1 MHTLQ
6 LKIDDSIFEKF
17 MGLLDILP
25 KDKVSI
31 SESFENDA
39 ISFENAKIK
48 VQNAINNISKN
59 DAVALDEA
67 FHKALNS

>member
-1 MHTLQ
+1 MDSVLPSHYIFLQ
-6 LKIDDSIFEKF
+6 SRKKV
-17 MGLLDILP
+17 
-25 KDKVSI
+25 KVSV

-48 VQNAINNISKN
+48 VHNAINNISKN
-59 DAVALDEA
+59 DAVVLDEA